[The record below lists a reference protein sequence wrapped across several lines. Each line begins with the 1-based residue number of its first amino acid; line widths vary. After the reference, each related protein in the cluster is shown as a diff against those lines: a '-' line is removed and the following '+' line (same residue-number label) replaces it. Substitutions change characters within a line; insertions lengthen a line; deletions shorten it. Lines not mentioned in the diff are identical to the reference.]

1 MGIGINEWGKCMQ
14 FFYWLAFLVVIGMA
28 IFAVQNSTAPPVVVK
43 FLIWRFETSLI
54 YTLLGSVGLGILVAL
69 LFWIPR
75 AIRTSFRTKRLHK
88 EIKDLKIKRNRE
100 GNKIKEL

>member
-1 MGIGINEWGKCMQ
+1 MQ
-14 FFYWLAFLVVIGMA
+14 AFYWSAFLVVIGMA
-28 IFAVQNSTAPPVVVK
+28 IFAVQNSTAPPVVMK

-54 YTLLGSVGLGILVAL
+54 YSILGSIGLGILITL

-88 EIKDLKIKRNRE
+88 EIEDLEIKRNRE
-100 GNKIKEL
+100 GNEIKEL

>member
-1 MGIGINEWGKCMQ
+1 MQ
-14 FFYWLAFLVVIGMA
+14 AFYWSAFLVVIGMA
-28 IFAVQNSTAPPVVVK
+28 IFAVQNSTAPPVVMK

-54 YTLLGSVGLGILVAL
+54 YSILGSIGLGILITL

-88 EIKDLKIKRNRE
+88 EIEDLETKQYRQ
-100 GNKIKEL
+100 GNKIKEP